1 MHVGTCIRGLTATV
15 VLMITLPL
23 FGCHAGPARPT
34 GPTSAAEQPSPP
46 STSTHAPERSAG
58 TQARPQSTLPSMRRP
73 ELERLH
79 NARSQW
85 LRARSAGYRM
95 HVVSSGMS
103 GEIEC
108 SYVIDHD
115 ESTLVSGPLRR
126 ESDMAA
132 VAHDDLAVRICD
144 EFATVD
150 DVFDHLEEL
159 LGRDDEFAAT
169 SVTYDDIGVP
179 VLVQYPGDPANDG
192 GGTLTVLI
200 EPVAGQI

>member
-1 MHVGTCIRGLTATV
+1 MLN
-15 VLMITLPL
+15 
-23 FGCHAGPARPT
+23 
-34 GPTSAAEQPSPP
+34 
-46 STSTHAPERSAG
+46 
-58 TQARPQSTLPSMRRP
+58 P

-79 NARSQW
+79 DARSQW
-85 LRARSAGYRM
+85 LRARSPGYRM

-103 GEIEC
+103 GQIEC
-108 SYVIDHD
+108 NYVIDHD
-115 ESTLVSGPLRR
+115 ESTLVGGPLRR

-169 SVTYDDIGVP
+169 SVT
-179 VLVQYPGDPANDG
+179 
-192 GGTLTVLI
+192 
-200 EPVAGQI
+200 